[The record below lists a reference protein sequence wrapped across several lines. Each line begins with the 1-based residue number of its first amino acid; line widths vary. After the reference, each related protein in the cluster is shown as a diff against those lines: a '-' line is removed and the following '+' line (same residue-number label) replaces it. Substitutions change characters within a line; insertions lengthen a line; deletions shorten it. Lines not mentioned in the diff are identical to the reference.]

1 MIEPNIDAETLDE
14 ACSDY
19 NDLETRVVNI
29 LYILSLNM
37 LHQTPIESMQ
47 TSQAALNLANALAVV
62 DRLTKV

>member
-29 LYILSLNM
+29 LASICCIKPLLS
-37 LHQTPIESMQ
+37 QC
-47 TSQAALNLANALAVV
+47 
-62 DRLTKV
+62 RLLRQH

>member
-29 LYILSLNM
+29 LYILSLKPSLTYPLRQVRLPNLM
-37 LHQTPIESMQ
+37 LPEKS
-47 TSQAALNLANALAVV
+47 AL
-62 DRLTKV
+62 TQ